1 MPSIMQLPHFQ
12 KEIIILDGIN
22 HKYGDGGTRN
32 KRLFYKIKNYPD
44 LILLDRACLFK
55 ECRHEKEEKLF
66 VHEDIWG
73 EVLAYWVGTL
83 IHIDVSRA
91 YLAKL
96 DFENNK
102 KYVYGSLSEYVYS
115 EQSDNFEVA
124 RDLLTAVLP
133 EYDFK
138 GGKDH
143 SVELIHI
150 ILKGFKVKNYEYQF
164 SKMLL
169 FDLLIGNGD
178 RHQDNWA
185 ILFSFDDVLSEP
197 QKFQGRVSPLYDNGS
212 SFMFSSLDS
221 NLNIEKLDK
230 YFKNTKSKIKHER
243 TDKNFLKCNEILEL
257 CLNLSPKACND
268 FINDINVLKNYL
280 PFLKSDMINLNKIL
294 SDSSMNAPCLTEKR
308 IDFICAYL
316 EYRINAMTFKLKNT

>member
-1 MPSIMQLPHFQ
+1 MRLKRMQLPDIQ

-32 KRLFYKIKNYPD
+32 KRLFYKIKSYPD

-55 ECRHEKEEKLF
+55 ECRHEEEEKLF

-133 EYDFK
+133 EYDFNA
-138 GGKDH
+138 GKDH
-143 SVELIHI
+143 SLELIHI

-185 ILFSFDDVLSEP
+185 ILFSLDDAL
-197 QKFQGRVSPLYDNGS
+197 KLLGTISPLFDNGS
-212 SFMFSSLDS
+212 SFMFSNLDS
-221 NLNIEKLDK
+221 NLNIEKLGK
-230 YFKNTKSKIKHER
+230 YFKNTKSKIKHKK
-243 TDKNFLKCNEILEL
+243 TDKNFLKCDAILEL
-257 CLNLSPKACND
+257 CLNLSPKACFD

-280 PFLKSDMINLNKIL
+280 PFLKSNMINLNKLIN
-294 SDSSMNAPCLTEKR
+294 DSAVNAPRLTEKR
-308 IDFICAYL
+308 INFICAYL
-316 EYRINAMTFKLKNT
+316 EYRINAMTLKLKNT